1 MDLEALVIS
10 TLITICGALLG
21 LILVFVKNGIK
32 KAKEDFK
39 KAKVDFLNKIDEYIN
54 SYATMLNSEL
64 QDIKEKTKKNAQDIG
79 ELKERFD
86 DFKNENKEL

>member
-64 QDIKEKTKKNAQDIG
+64 QDIKEKTKENAKDIG
-79 ELKERFD
+79 ELKQRFD
-86 DFKNENKEL
+86 EFKNEN